1 MMHRTAL
8 LCLAA
13 PLALFACKPATHAA
27 AQNHPLIGK
36 AAPEL
41 EAEPVGGDGPKTLA
55 DAKGKVVVVDFWA
68 TYCKPCK
75 KSFPVYQDIVDT
87 HGGKVFVLAVSMDEA
102 DEKKPSDLMA
112 FAEGLNTSFPLLWD
126 KEQKTAKSYK
136 PPTMPTA
143 YIIDKE
149 GVVRYVHAGYT
160 PDEAAQVRK
169 EIEGL
174 L

>member
-1 MMHRTAL
+1 MTQRTAL
-8 LCLAA
+8 FCLAA
-13 PLALFACKPATHAA
+13 PLALLACKPATHAA
-27 AQNHPLIGK
+27 TQSHPLIGK
-36 AAPEL
+36 SAPEL
-41 EAEPVGGDGPKTLA
+41 DVEPVGGDGPKSLA
-55 DAKGKVVVVDFWA
+55 EAKGNVVVVDFWA

-87 HGGKVFVLAVSMDEA
+87 NAGKVFALAISMDEA
-102 DEKKPSDLMA
+102 DEKKPSDLLT
-112 FAEGLNTSFPLLWD
+112 FAENLNTSFPLLWD

-136 PPTMPTA
+136 PPAMPTA

-160 PDEAAQVRK
+160 PQEADEVRK